1 MSVDDECSRRLGL
14 CYPTRR
20 AAIKARV
27 KARVDEKPF
36 CAVARLDLFAFTMI
50 AAVIMFTTN
59 EETKDSK
66 GRRAYSWLP
75 RTLTIEVGDD

>member
-20 AAIKARV
+20 AAIKAMV

-66 GRRAYSWLP
+66 GL
-75 RTLTIEVGDD
+75 EVGDD